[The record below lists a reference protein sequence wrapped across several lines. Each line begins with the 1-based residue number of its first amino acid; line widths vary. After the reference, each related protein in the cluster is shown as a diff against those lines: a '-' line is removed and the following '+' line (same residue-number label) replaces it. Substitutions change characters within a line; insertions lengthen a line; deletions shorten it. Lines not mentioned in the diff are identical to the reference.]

1 MDPTGPARS
10 ILTEPVLVI
19 RQVWDT
25 PGQVEY
31 HVFNETET
39 RMATAGYL
47 PEDQVT
53 SLLGAYRLRPRTADA
68 LRVVD
73 AQSRDLFT
81 VAFPGMR
88 NRAVMLIRD
97 GEGRHLGEAVK
108 TKGYRRMRYELRH
121 EEQMVG
127 AIQVLDWRQ
136 RGVRV
141 EDGHGEQ
148 VASIRTVD
156 QGCSLQVERPLA
168 EPLRSLVIAST
179 VALQAAIGD
188 ESRPGT
194 SVEFGG
200 GTTIIRV
207 PLLPPFLDP
216 LRRKR
221 PRQ

>member
-1 MDPTGPARS
+1 MDPTGPGQS
-10 ILTEPVLVI
+10 ILTEPVLVV
-19 RQVWDT
+19 RQVWGT
-25 PGQVEY
+25 PGHVEY
-31 HVFNETET
+31 QVFDETKR

-47 PEDQVT
+47 PEDQLT
-53 SLLGAYRLRPRTADA
+53 ALLDAYRLRPATAAA

-73 AQSRDLFT
+73 SQGSHLFT

-88 NRAVMLIRD
+88 GRAVMLIRD

-108 TKGYRRMRYELRH
+108 TKGYRKVRYELRH
-121 EEQMVG
+121 QEQVVG

-141 EDGHGEQ
+141 EAGNDEQ
-148 VASIRTVD
+148 VASIRTID
-156 QGCSLQVERPLA
+156 DGYLLHVERPIA
-168 EPLRSLVIAST
+168 DPLRSLVIAST

-188 ESRPGT
+188 ESRPGAP
-194 SVEFGG
+194 VEHGG

-207 PLLPPFLDP
+207 SVLPPFLDP

-221 PRQ
+221 R

>member
-1 MDPTGPARS
+1 MDPAGPARS
-10 ILTEPVLVI
+10 ILTEPMLVI
-19 RQVWDT
+19 RQVWGT

-31 HVFNETET
+31 HVFDATET
-39 RMATAGYL
+39 CMATAGYL
-47 PEDQVT
+47 PEDQVI

-73 AQSRDLFT
+73 TLGRDLFT

-108 TKGYRRMRYELRH
+108 TKGFRKMRYELRH

-194 SVEFGG
+194 PVEFGG

-207 PLLPPFLDP
+207 PLLPPFLDA

>member
-1 MDPTGPARS
+1 MDPTGPAPS

-19 RQVWDT
+19 RQVRGT

-31 HVFNETET
+31 HVFDETET

-53 SLLGAYRLRPRTADA
+53 SLLGAYRLRPWTGDA

-73 AQSRDLFT
+73 ALGRDLFT
-81 VAFPGMR
+81 VVFPGMR

-108 TKGYRRMRYELRH
+108 TKGYRRVRYELRH

-141 EDGHGEQ
+141 EDGHDVQ
-148 VASIRTVD
+148 VASIRTID
-156 QGCSLQVERPLA
+156 EGYSLHVERPLA

-179 VALQAAIGD
+179 VALQAAIGE
-188 ESRPGT
+188 ESQPGNP
-194 SVEFGG
+194 EKFGS
-200 GTTIIRV
+200 GTPIISV
-207 PLLPPFLDP
+207 PLLPSFLDP

>member
-1 MDPTGPARS
+1 MDPTGPALS
-10 ILTEPVLVI
+10 ILTEPVLAI
-19 RQVWDT
+19 RQVWGAA
-25 PGQVEY
+25 GQVEY
-31 HVFNETET
+31 HVFDETET
-39 RMATAGYL
+39 HMATVGYL

-53 SLLGAYRLRPRTADA
+53 SLLGAYRLRSQTADA

-73 AQSRDLFT
+73 AHGRDLFT

-108 TKGYRRMRYELRH
+108 IKGYRRVRYELRH
-121 EEQMVG
+121 QEHMVG
-127 AIQVLDWRQ
+127 AIQVLDWRA

-141 EDGHGEQ
+141 EDGHVEQ
-148 VASIRTVD
+148 VAFIRTID
-156 QGCSLQVERPLA
+156 DGFLLHVERQLA

-179 VALQAAIGD
+179 VALQPAIRE

-194 SVEFGG
+194 PVEFGG

>member
-1 MDPTGPARS
+1 MDPTGPRQS
-10 ILTEPVLVI
+10 ILAEQVLVV
-19 RQVWDT
+19 RQVWET
-25 PGQVEY
+25 PGHVEY
-31 HVFNETET
+31 HVFDETE
-39 RMATAGYL
+39 RRIATADYL

-53 SLLGAYRLRPRTADA
+53 AVLDAYRLRPGTAAA

-73 AQSRDLFT
+73 SQGSHLFT

-88 NRAVMLIRD
+88 GRAVMLIRD

-108 TKGYRRMRYELRH
+108 TKGYRKVRYELRH
-121 EEQMVG
+121 HERVVG

-141 EDGHGEQ
+141 EDGQNEQ
-148 VASIRTVD
+148 VASIRTID
-156 QGCSLQVERPLA
+156 DRYSLHVERPLA
-168 EPLRSLVIAST
+168 EPLLSLVIAST

-194 SVEFGG
+194 PIEHGG
-200 GTTIIRV
+200 GQTIIRV
-207 PLLPPFLDP
+207 SVLPPFLDP

-221 PRQ
+221 K

>member
-1 MDPTGPARS
+1 MNPTGPGQS

-19 RQVWDT
+19 RQVWET
-25 PGQVEY
+25 PGQVRY
-31 HVFNETET
+31 YVFDETEK

-53 SLLGAYRLRPRTADA
+53 ALLDAYRLRPATAAA

-73 AQSRDLFT
+73 SQGSHLFT

-88 NRAVMLIRD
+88 GRAVMLIRD

-108 TKGYRRMRYELRH
+108 TKGYRKVRYELRH
-121 EEQMVG
+121 QEQVVG

-141 EDGHGEQ
+141 EAGNDEQ
-148 VASIRTVD
+148 VASIRTID
-156 QGCSLQVERPLA
+156 EGYSLHVERPLA

-188 ESRPGT
+188 ESRPGAPI
-194 SVEFGG
+194 EHGG
-200 GTTIIRV
+200 GQTIIRV
-207 PLLPPFLDP
+207 SVLPPFLDP

-221 PRQ
+221 R